1 MVVARADDEDED
13 DVATTE
19 RERTARIA
27 KGAYKIMQRHG
38 FYPFQSYVFQL
49 EKWSKVVPKLPGRN
63 PKWFQRG
70 LDVFGKMERD
80 KHQDTFPKVLHS
92 LQD

>member
-1 MVVARADDEDED
+1 VVVAREDDEDED

-27 KGAYKIMQRHG
+27 KGAYKIMQRHDG

-49 EKWSKVVPKLPGRN
+49 EKWSKMVQN
-63 PKWFQRG
+63 PPLSARA
-70 LDVFGKMERD
+70 EARD
-80 KHQDTFPKVLHS
+80 GVLFS
-92 LQD
+92 L

>member
-1 MVVARADDEDED
+1 MVVAREDDEDED

-38 FYPFQSYVFQL
+38 FYPFKSYVFQL
-49 EKWSKVVPKLPGRN
+49 EKWSKMVQN
-63 PKWFQRG
+63 PPLSARA
-70 LDVFGKMERD
+70 EARD
-80 KHQDTFPKVLHS
+80 GVLFS
-92 LQD
+92 L